1 MGYLSLKLDS
11 QDQGVPISNPRTLG
25 GFASVSRFVTYD
37 YGDSPHNCK
46 PGFGYFAENE
56 LANHWFCSHNNGMKI
71 KLTAEQKQKMNQIF
85 ELIDDLS
92 SDKKFMKQLQWANK
106 QYDVD
111 NMDDDTAELSCFTE
125 NLIDTVKCS
134 FNYYDI

>member
-1 MGYLSLKLDS
+1 
-11 QDQGVPISNPRTLG
+11 
-25 GFASVSRFVTYD
+25 
-37 YGDSPHNCK
+37 
-46 PGFGYFAENE
+46 
-56 LANHWFCSHNNGMKI
+56 MKI
-71 KLTAEQKQKMNQIF
+71 KLTADQKQKMNQIF

-106 QYDVD
+106 QYDLD
-111 NMDDDTAELSCFTE
+111 NMDDDTAELSCFAE

>member
-1 MGYLSLKLDS
+1 MLESLSGCFYWFRQLKL
-11 QDQGVPISNPRTLG
+11 
-25 GFASVSRFVTYD
+25 
-37 YGDSPHNCK
+37 
-46 PGFGYFAENE
+46 
-56 LANHWFCSHNNGMKI
+56 ANNWFCAHNHHMKI

-106 QYDVD
+106 QYDFE
-111 NMDDDTAELSCFTE
+111 DDDEDGNELANFTE